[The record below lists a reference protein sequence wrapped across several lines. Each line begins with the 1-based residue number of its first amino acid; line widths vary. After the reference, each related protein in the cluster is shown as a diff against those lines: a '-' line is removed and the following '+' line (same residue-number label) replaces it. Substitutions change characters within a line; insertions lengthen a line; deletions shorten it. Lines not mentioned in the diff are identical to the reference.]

1 LHPTFRSEE
10 RRSPVRKRF
19 SWLQAWLGAGL
30 LLSSACTSPTGPDA
44 FADPPPGTYQS
55 SLTPVAGTGEGGT
68 SVTPVANAGGF
79 FAGTMRFRVRG
90 KPNTTYK
97 VMRAA
102 DVGKAGNDDG
112 VCQRGDGAAPWS
124 PADGPAYVQFPF
136 PFAGAPLVMTTDNRG
151 EGSLDYN
158 YESPQIPRGYRFD
171 VRMRLVDDEN
181 APTTDLRSRC
191 MTIEVL

>member
-1 LHPTFRSEE
+1 M
-10 RRSPVRKRF
+10 RKLC
-19 SWLQAWLGAGL
+19 SWLKAPLVVGFAFF
-30 LLSSACTSPTGPDA
+30 SACTSPTEPDP
-44 FADPPPGTYQS
+44 FGDPPQGTYQS

-102 DVGKAGNDDG
+102 DFGKANADDG
-112 VCQRGDGAAPWS
+112 VCQRGEGAAPWS
-124 PADGPAYVQFPF
+124 PADGAPFVQFPF
-136 PFAGAPLVMTTDNRG
+136 PFAGAPVVFTTDSRG

-158 YESPQIPRGYRFD
+158 YEAPGIPRGSRFD

-191 MTIEVL
+191 MTVEAL

>member
-1 LHPTFRSEE
+1 MEN
-10 RRSPVRKRF
+10 F
-19 SWLQAWLGAGL
+19 SRATAALGIGL
-30 LLSSACTSPTGPDA
+30 ALLSACTSPTEPDP
-44 FADPPPGTYQS
+44 FGEPPPGTYQS
-55 SLTPVAGTGEGGT
+55 ALSSVVGAGEGGT
-68 SVTPVANAGGF
+68 SVTPVAHAQGF

-102 DVGKAGNDDG
+102 DVGKASNDDG
-112 VCQRGDGAAPWS
+112 VCQRGEGASPWS
-124 PADGPAYVQFPF
+124 AADGPAYVQFPI
-136 PFAGAPLVMTTDNRG
+136 PFAGPLLVIQTDSRG

-158 YESPQIPRGYRFD
+158 YESPQIPRGYKFD